1 MESGTAERDVYTVT
15 RRWEVIK
22 PLIVRGE
29 TSRYIRVQTTE
40 TAAVMRL
47 IECAKRRS
55 KFYQVTLAIRNSEIS
70 EFIFDPYLY
79 QEKRRKEKR
88 KQYVKK

>member
-29 TSRYIRVQTTE
+29 TSRYIRAQTTE

-55 KFYQVTLAIRNSEIS
+55 KFYQVTLAIRNSEIPK
-70 EFIFDPYLY
+70 FIFDRYLY